1 MQRLLHRYAFSL
13 PAPPFCNTRLVTNFI
28 PAELT
33 LDRIVTSAGVN
44 NTVYA
49 SLDHNFTQ
57 PLVIPFFGHENTG
70 IIQNVALT
78 QGALA
83 SLEIVPLKYLDVF
96 NTTMYLRWGTVSGA
110 NGIPWNHTVTQSDV
124 STTYKLALG
133 KEDAP

>member
-13 PAPPFCNTRLVTNFI
+13 PAPPSYNTRLVTNFI

-70 IIQNVALT
+70 IIQNVLLT

-96 NTTMYLRWGTVSGA
+96 NTTMYLRLVCCVFWL
-110 NGIPWNHTVTQSDV
+110 W
-124 STTYKLALG
+124 Y
-133 KEDAP
+133 EF

>member
-1 MQRLLHRYAFSL
+1 MQRLLHRYAL
-13 PAPPFCNTRLVTNFI
+13 PPSPSPSYNTHLHLVTNFI

-33 LDRIVTSAGVN
+33 LDRIVASAGIN

-57 PLVIPFFGHENTG
+57 PLVIPFFGYENTG
-70 IIQNVALT
+70 VIQNVLLT

-96 NTTMYLRWGTVSGA
+96 NTTMYLRRVGCLTLFGS
-110 NGIPWNHTVTQSDV
+110 SF
-124 STTYKLALG
+124 KF
-133 KEDAP
+133 